1 MAVELTNASATEL
14 SEVAAAHAEITSK
27 LTAEAT
33 TLDVQL
39 TSSKSELAEL
49 TQVTAQEIARL
60 TAELDASRAE
70 GAVALVAAECAA
82 RELQTS
88 KDALEAQHA
97 AMADE
102 VALYESILKVNVF
115 PHISYHISMILSYD

>member
-1 MAVELTNASATEL
+1 M
-14 SEVAAAHAEITSK
+14 AAAHAEITSK

-70 GAVALVAAECAA
+70 GAVALATAEYAA

-115 PHISYHISMILSYD
+115 PHISYHIISYD